1 MILASRA
8 GIRSAQKGRNS
19 AALHDDDDDDHDD
32 ACGFAFADNRVD
44 TALHRGVTQCQTDQT
59 WGHYL

>member
-1 MILASRA
+1 MILASHA

-19 AALHDDDDDDHDD
+19 AALHDDDDDDD
-32 ACGFAFADNRVD
+32 ACGFAFANRVD
-44 TALHRGVTQCQTDQT
+44 TALHRGVTQRQTDQT

>member
-1 MILASRA
+1 MILASCA

-19 AALHDDDDDDHDD
+19 AALRDDDDDD

-44 TALHRGVTQCQTDQT
+44 AALHRGVTQCQTDQT
-59 WGHYL
+59 